1 MNASQNNI
9 RRAILK
15 FSYTCVLGAF
25 SAGVYAA
32 PAATVT
38 SAQAAY
44 PDRPI
49 TLVVAFSAGGAAD
62 VVMRKFGV
70 GLSAILGVAVVVEN
84 RAGANGNIGANYVA
98 KAKPD
103 GYTLLAGFPGLTSN
117 PSIYPNMSYDPLKDL
132 TPIKMVAT
140 APVLLVTN
148 PKFEPKTVTELI
160 TYAKAKPGAVRYGSA
175 GTGSSGHLAGE
186 LFKLTAA
193 VKLEHI
199 PYKGGANALNDLMG
213 GQIEVIFDSVPS
225 SRPLVEGSK
234 IRAIAIAGEQRSK
247 ALPNVPTFSEAGLPS
262 YYAGTWFAVLAPAGT
277 PNPIVTKLSNAI
289 SKLSSDQNFQN
300 QLAQS
305 GLEADKT
312 STADFVKF
320 MTEETQKWKR
330 VVDVAGV
337 KAN

>member
-1 MNASQNNI
+1 M
-9 RRAILK
+9 
-15 FSYTCVLGAF
+15 LGAF
-25 SAGVYAA
+25 IAGVYVTPVAA
-32 PAATVT
+32 QT
-38 SAQAAY
+38 SVQSAY
-44 PDRPI
+44 PERSI

-70 GLSAILGVAVVVEN
+70 GLSEIIGVPVVVEN

-117 PSIYPNMSYDPLKDL
+117 PSIYPNMTYDPLKDL

-193 VKLEHI
+193 VNLEHI

-225 SRPLVEGSK
+225 SRPLVEGGK
-234 IRAIAIAGEQRSK
+234 LRAMAIAGEQRSK
-247 ALPNVPTFSEAGLPS
+247 ALPDVPTFSEAGLPS
-262 YYAGTWFAVLAPAGT
+262 YYAGTWFALLAPAGT

-289 SKLSSDQNFQN
+289 SKLSSNQNFQN

-320 MTEETQKWKR
+320 MNEETQKWKR
-330 VVDVAGV
+330 VVDVAGL
-337 KAN
+337 KEN

>member
-1 MNASQNNI
+1 MNILKNPI
-9 RRAILK
+9 RRAVFKI
-15 FSYTCVLGAF
+15 SYTCMLGAF
-25 SAGVYAA
+25 IAGAYAA
-32 PAATVT
+32 PAAANT
-38 SAQAAY
+38 SAQSAY
-44 PDRPI
+44 PERPI

-62 VVMRKFGV
+62 VVMRKFGA
-70 GLSAILGVAVVVEN
+70 GLSEILGVAVVVEN

-160 TYAKAKPGAVRYGSA
+160 TYAKAKPGAIRYGSA

-193 VKLEHI
+193 VNLEHI

-225 SRPLVEGSK
+225 SRPLVEGGK
-234 IRAIAIAGEQRSK
+234 LRAMAIAGDQRSK
-247 ALPNVPTFSEAGLPS
+247 ALPDVPTFSEAGLPS

-277 PNPIVTKLSNAI
+277 PSPIVTKLSNAI
-289 SKLSSDQNFQN
+289 SKLSSDQKFQN

-330 VVDVAGV
+330 VVDVAGL
-337 KAN
+337 KEK

>member
-1 MNASQNNI
+1 MKTLQTSI
-9 RRAILK
+9 KRAILVLSYAGIVSS
-15 FSYTCVLGAF
+15 FSLG
-25 SAGVYAA
+25 V
-32 PAATVT
+32 
-38 SAQAAY
+38 AQANTAADNTY

-62 VVMRKFGV
+62 VVMRKFGA
-70 GLSAILGVAVVVEN
+70 GLSDILGVAVVVEN
-84 RAGANGNIGANYVA
+84 RAGANGNIGANTVA

-140 APVLLVTN
+140 APVLLVSN
-148 PKFEPKTVTELI
+148 PKLEPKTVTELI
-160 TYAKAKPGAVRYGSA
+160 TYATAKPGAVRYGSA

-186 LFKLTAA
+186 LFKLTAK
-193 VKLEHI
+193 VNLEHI
-199 PYKGGANALNDLMG
+199 PYKGGSQALNDLMG

-225 SRPLVEGSK
+225 SRPLVEGGK
-234 IRAIAIAGEQRSK
+234 IRALAIAGEQRSK
-247 ALPNVPTFSEAGLPS
+247 ALPNVPTFAEAGLPT

-277 PNPIVTKLSNAI
+277 PNPIV
-289 SKLSSDQNFQN
+289 SKLSTAIGKLLANPNFQQ

-305 GLEADKT
+305 GLEADTT
-312 STADFVKF
+312 STAEFTKF
-320 MTEETQKWKR
+320 MADETQKWKR
-330 VVDVAGV
+330 VVDVAGI

>member
-186 LFKLTAA
+186 LFNLTAA

-199 PYKGGANALNDLMG
+199 P
-213 GQIEVIFDSVPS
+213 
-225 SRPLVEGSK
+225 
-234 IRAIAIAGEQRSK
+234 
-247 ALPNVPTFSEAGLPS
+247 
-262 YYAGTWFAVLAPAGT
+262 
-277 PNPIVTKLSNAI
+277 
-289 SKLSSDQNFQN
+289 
-300 QLAQS
+300 
-305 GLEADKT
+305 
-312 STADFVKF
+312 
-320 MTEETQKWKR
+320 
-330 VVDVAGV
+330 
-337 KAN
+337 